1 MCKEATSQP
10 EYKYRLNL
18 NNKQSVTQIAYLFQ
32 SDGRMGFVGLGMRCR
47 RFHNFSKSS
56 RNWCEK
62 TTSPATKI
70 RQSFEF
76 VIPMNEFY

>member
-32 SDGRMGFVGLGMRCR
+32 SDGNNGFVGSGIHSLID
-47 RFHNFSKSS
+47 HNFSKSS
-56 RNWCEK
+56 RNLCEK
-62 TTSPATKI
+62 MTSPAT
-70 RQSFEF
+70 E
-76 VIPMNEFY
+76 

>member
-1 MCKEATSQP
+1 M
-10 EYKYRLNL
+10 YREG
-18 NNKQSVTQIAYLFQ
+18 
-32 SDGRMGFVGLGMRCR
+32 GRMGFVGSGIRCS
-47 RFHNFSKSS
+47 RFHNFSKTSW
-56 RNWCEK
+56 NWCEK